1 MYKSSLGYLT
11 AKIRYEYLD
20 HLIKKN
26 NLLPTI
32 FQNHMITGLIASKDK
47 NKPIYFW
54 QLYSILGEE
63 PVRKLITLFYT
74 SVFEDNDEWFS
85 EEFKDL
91 GSLEHHINGQ
101 TNFWIDVMGGGLRY
115 KGGLIK
121 LKNKHKLVKNI
132 MTKKGAEKWMFHMK
146 KALKVMENEFKD
158 DRIMLCLF
166 DFLNFFMERY
176 SHEFDFNFYELNKS
190 NL

>member
-1 MYKSSLGYLT
+1 MYKTSLGYLT

-32 FQNHMITGLIASKDK
+32 FQNHMITGLIASNDK

-63 PVRKLITLFYT
+63 PIRKLITLFYT

-101 TNFWIDVMGGGLRY
+101 TDFWIDVMGGGLRY

-146 KALKVMENEFKD
+146 KA
-158 DRIMLCLF
+158 
-166 DFLNFFMERY
+166 
-176 SHEFDFNFYELNKS
+176 
-190 NL
+190 